1 MTSLTQIIKKPPY
14 DVLDFINQHTFE
26 QMEKFYHCSAQRQRL
41 MSVFGEDAIKD
52 ADLKSFTTA
61 YGLLG
66 LANKAG
72 SFQNPPQVNQDALEF
87 LPSGLDND
95 SYASGWLIG
104 AGINFAL
111 NIHDE
116 ETDLLEEVLK
126 LVHQHNT
133 IGNWSMDIDHLHSA
147 IGDIRVDAQKI
158 TCDLANK
165 TALDLFGE
173 IAHNSIEEHTC
184 FLIKNGYDDD
194 ADNFCL
200 TDDDVERLEQCDLA
214 ILAIMRQ
221 NFIDYNIDININ
233 YFAEDVLA
241 LFMAVYKLFVK
252 YQEKE
257 TVEAVRQAIAGVK
270 TQPTEDKEH
279 TMQPTRPTLNS
290 ANTLSTAT
298 LTNKAL
304 ADKILSYAKENILA
318 DFVKLIESNADI
330 YGEPTLSELVTV
342 EVDNTEDDR
351 TIHLA
356 GENYSFVVHFAPG
369 DYHHEKEHPSKA
381 VLYIGSEVSEL
392 NLQNIDQ
399 YKKLGMDVIW
409 NNGEYLFYDFE
420 KQLDTLVS
428 FFNLS
433 KSIKFI

>member
-1 MTSLTQIIKKPPY
+1 MDYTTFIIQNPPS
-14 DVLDFINQHTFE
+14 DALDFIDERTLE
-26 QMEKFYHCSAQRQRL
+26 QLDKFRHCSGQRQRL
-41 MSVFGEDAIKD
+41 MSVFGEETIKN
-52 ADLKSFTTA
+52 ANLKSFTTA

-72 SFQNPPQVNQDALEF
+72 SFQNPPRTNQDALEF

-126 LVHQHNT
+126 LVHQYNT
-133 IGNWSMDIDHLHSA
+133 VGNWSMNIDHLHSA
-147 IGDIRVDAQKI
+147 IGDSRVDMQKI
-158 TCDLANK
+158 TCDVANK

-173 IAHNSIEEHTC
+173 IAQGSIEEHID
-184 FLIKNGYDDD
+184 FIKENDFDDD
-194 ADNFCL
+194 TSNFCL
-200 TDDDVERLEQCDLA
+200 TDDDIKRINQCDIA
-214 ILAIMRQ
+214 ILAIMRY
-221 NFIDYNIDININ
+221 NFFAYDIDININ
-233 YFAEDVLA
+233 YCAEDVLA
-241 LFMAVYKLFVK
+241 SFMGVYDLFVK

-257 TVEAVRQAIAGVK
+257 TVEAVRQAIADLT
-270 TQPTEDKEH
+270 TQPTEEKEH
-279 TMQPTRPTLNS
+279 IMQPTRPTLNS
-290 ANTLSTAT
+290 DNTLSTAT

-304 ADKILSYAKENILA
+304 ADKIMSYAKENILS

-330 YGEPTLSELVTV
+330 YGEPTLSELATV

-356 GENYSFVVHFAPG
+356 GENYSFVVHFAPA

-392 NLQNIDQ
+392 DLQNIYQ
-399 YKKLGMDVIW
+399 YKKLGMNVIW

-433 KSIKFI
+433 KSI